1 MAPKLT
7 PEERVTLAVLK
18 RKGQANTQIAQA
30 LGITEAA
37 VRYHLRRQ
45 GTPDGRTN
53 KPRKAD
59 RLREA
64 IDHWVLVHQPA
75 APGDD
80 PPRPVNVQALYDW
93 LRQEYRYDG
102 SYKSVVRFVR
112 AHYPRPRLRPYRRVE
127 TPPGAQAQVDWG
139 EFAGIDIGDGP
150 QALHAFVLVLSHSRK
165 EVLVWCRRMDQ
176 LSWHHAHNEAF
187 RRLGGVVA
195 VLRID
200 NLKTGVSRGAGP
212 WGETNPAYLAY
223 ARAVGCHVD
232 ACLPRCPEHKGKV
245 ENKVRFVKRRLRL
258 AGPFAG
264 LADLQRQTDEQL
276 AHSDGRRLCPATGL
290 TVDQSWRAEQARL
303 RPLPVLP
310 EAFDVVATRTAQR
323 DCTVSFEGRTYSVP
337 FRLCGLAV
345 EVHGCAGVVQ
355 IWHDG
360 RVVAEHPRHTQERL
374 LLDPS
379 HYDGPGDERVSPPVP
394 LGQMGRKLQEILE
407 LPVEQRPLDLYAALA
422 EVAR

>member
-64 IDHWVLVHQPA
+64 IGHWVLVNQPA
-75 APGDD
+75 APGDG

-139 EFAGIDIGDGP
+139 EFSGIDIGDGP
-150 QALHAFVLVLSHSRK
+150 QALYAFVMVLSHSRK
-165 EVLVWCRRMDQ
+165 EVLIWCRRMDQ

-187 RRLGGVVA
+187 RRLGGVAA

-200 NLKTGVSRGAGP
+200 NLKTGVAKGAGP
-212 WGETNPAYLAY
+212 WGEVNPAYLAY

-290 TVDQSWRAEQARL
+290 TVEQSWRAEQGQL
-303 RPLPVLP
+303 RPLPELP
-310 EAFDVVATRTAQR
+310 LAFDVVATRTAQR

-337 FRLCGLAV
+337 FRLCGLPV
-345 EVHGCAGVVQ
+345 EVHGCAGLVQ
-355 IWHDG
+355 VWHDG
-360 RVVAEHPRHTQERL
+360 RVVAEHPRHTPERL
-374 LLDPS
+374 VIDPA
-379 HYDGPGDERVSPPVP
+379 HYDGPGDERVAPPVP
-394 LGQMGRKLQEILE
+394 LGRMGRKLQEILE
-407 LPVEQRPLDLYAALA
+407 MPVEQRPLDLYAALA